1 VVVTPAHQ
9 YPTGVV
15 LGPER
20 RAGLLEWAEDTDG
33 LIVEDDYDSEL
44 RYDRVPVGALQG
56 LAPERVCHIGSASK
70 RLAPGVRI
78 GWILSPSWLTGALTY
93 EQAVTGGGGPV
104 LDQLALSD
112 FITRGELDRHLRR
125 MRARYRARREALA
138 DALAR
143 RLPDAVLTGVAAGL
157 FAPVS
162 LPGVP
167 PRDIAAAAALGIGEP
182 VAPSELAP
190 GPAAGP
196 APALLLGFAGYSER
210 AISDAV
216 AALAD
221 ALGAA
226 SPLARM
232 APSALA
238 RIC

>member
-1 VVVTPAHQ
+1 
-9 YPTGVV
+9 
-15 LGPER
+15 
-20 RAGLLEWAEDTDG
+20 
-33 LIVEDDYDSEL
+33 
-44 RYDRVPVGALQG
+44 
-56 LAPERVCHIGSASK
+56 
-70 RLAPGVRI
+70 
-78 GWILSPSWLTGALTY
+78 
-93 EQAVTGGGGPV
+93 
-104 LDQLALSD
+104 
-112 FITRGELDRHLRR
+112 
-125 MRARYRARREALA
+125 
-138 DALAR
+138 
-143 RLPDAVLTGVAAGL
+143 VAAGL